1 MPPRCCALGGRLRGL
16 RGPRRAG
23 GWERGRE
30 GPVLRAPGCRAGQ
43 ELEGVE
49 TVTIRRPDDW
59 HLHVRDGGGLKAV
72 VPLSALHFG
81 RAIIMPNLVP
91 PVTTAELAVAY
102 RDRVRPGRRV
112 SVAQPTPS
120 VGFRVHHPPPTPR
133 G

>member
-1 MPPRCCALGGRLRGL
+1 M
-16 RGPRRAG
+16 
-23 GWERGRE
+23 
-30 GPVLRAPGCRAGQ
+30 
-43 ELEGVE
+43 E

-59 HLHVRDGGGLKAV
+59 HLHVRDGGGLKSV